1 MLLDGECSLQ
11 GQCLMATNTCNGQLY
26 CEEVCIR
33 QFYIIE
39 NNGFEMISLGL
50 IYQKKYFN
58 HFKGDYS
65 ITCKF
70 NIR

>member
-11 GQCLMATNTCNGQLY
+11 GQCLMATNTGNGQLY

-50 IYQKKYFN
+50 IYQK
-58 HFKGDYS
+58 
-65 ITCKF
+65 IL
-70 NIR
+70 

>member
-11 GQCLMATNTCNGQLY
+11 GQCLMATNTGNGQLY

-39 NNGFEMISLGL
+39 IIGFEMISLGL
-50 IYQKKYFN
+50 IYQKNTLIILKET
-58 HFKGDYS
+58 
-65 ITCKF
+65 IL
-70 NIR
+70 